1 VFVVMVAPECA
12 PVAQAGGLGDVV
24 CGLSRELELR
34 GNAVEIVLP
43 KYDCLRYDR
52 IHGLTVAYEDLWV
65 PWYSAAVHCTVFFGF
80 VEGRKCFFI
89 EPHSADRFF
98 DRGHLYGSDDDAS
111 RFAFFC
117 KAALEFMLKA
127 DKRPEIIH
135 CHDWQTALVPVL
147 LFEIYQQIGMGGQ
160 RVCFTAHNFGHQGI
174 TGESILWATGLCN
187 PARYFAYERLRDNFN
202 PAALNLM
209 KAGIVYSNFVTTVS
223 RGHAWEVCHCDEG
236 RGLGHT
242 LHVHRD
248 KFGGVLNGVDY
259 EVWNPEIDPRIPHR
273 YGPDSIDDKYLNKHA
288 LRDRFMLRHEYK
300 PVVAYVGRLDNQKG
314 VHLIHHAIF
323 YALDRGAQFVLL
335 GSSPDPAIN
344 GHFWHLKHYLNDH
357 PDVHL
362 ELQFC
367 PELAH
372 LVLRRIR
379 PTRDAQHVR
388 ALRAGAINRAEVR
401 HGPDRPGSRG
411 IGRHDRRPR
420 LRLGSAGPAHRIRLS
435 PQRPPGAG
443 VRDDARDRALAR
455 LPAGLP
461 LPDAQ
466 RHAHRPLVGTPG
478 PGLPQHLR
486 PHQAQVTDN
495 TDLGRLLALSGSPE
509 QRTRIDQRQ

>member
-24 CGLSRELELR
+24 FGLSRELELR

-127 DKRPEIIH
+127 GKRPEIIH

-160 RVCFTAHNFGHQGI
+160 RVCFTAHNFGPQGI

-209 KAGIVYSNFVTTVS
+209 KGGIVYSNFVTTVS

-242 LHVHRD
+242 LHVHHD

-372 LVLRRIR
+372 LVYAGSDLLVMPSMFEPCGLAQSIALKYGTVPIVRAVGGLADTIVDRDYAWDPPERRTGYVFHHSDHQALESAMSRAIGLWHDYPNDFR
-379 PTRDAQHVR
+379 YLMLNGMRSDRSWASPGQDYLNIYDHVR
-388 ALRAGAINRAEVR
+388 
-401 HGPDRPGSRG
+401 HK
-411 IGRHDRRPR
+411 
-420 LRLGSAGPAHRIRLS
+420 
-435 PQRPPGAG
+435 
-443 VRDDARDRALAR
+443 
-455 LPAGLP
+455 
-461 LPDAQ
+461 
-466 RHAHRPLVGTPG
+466 
-478 PGLPQHLR
+478 
-486 PHQAQVTDN
+486 
-495 TDLGRLLALSGSPE
+495 
-509 QRTRIDQRQ
+509 